1 MNTRDPVLEAVVNI
15 SEGRN
20 PEWLD
25 ELVKS
30 TPGCLDLHKDADHHR
45 SVLTLIGHRSELI
58 DAVVD
63 LSESVIADLDLRT
76 HAGVHP
82 RIGLVD
88 VVPFVPVGTS
98 TMDDAITARDDAAA
112 RLSDALGLPCFLYGP
127 LDNGTLRTL
136 PEVRRAAFGLLKP
149 DRGPHAPH
157 PRAGAVA
164 VGARDLLVAWNLWL
178 ENVDLARAREL
189 ASLVRSPRVRALGLQ
204 VGDATQVS
212 CNLIDPVVA
221 TPGDV
226 YDQVHALMV
235 GTEGIARCELVGLAP
250 QRCLEVIDEDRWAL
264 LDLDPSTTI
273 EHRAALAGITVL

>member
-1 MNTRDPVLEAVVNI
+1 MSTRDPVLEAVVNI
-15 SEGRN
+15 SEGRD

-63 LSESVIADLDLRT
+63 LSKSVIADLDLRT

-98 TMDDAITARDDAAA
+98 TMADAIEARDQAAV
-112 RLSDALGLPCFLYGP
+112 RLSDVLDLPCFLYGP
-127 LDNGTLRTL
+127 LDDGTLRTL
-136 PEVRRAAFGLLKP
+136 PEIRRAAFGLLKP

-157 PRAGAVA
+157 PCAGAVA
-164 VGARDLLVAWNLWL
+164 VGARELLVAWNLWL
-178 ENVDLARAREL
+178 ENVELPRAREL
-189 ASLVRSPRVRALGLQ
+189 ASLLRSTRVRALGLQ
-204 VGDATQVS
+204 VGGTTQVS
-212 CNLIDPVVA
+212 CNLIDPTVT
-221 TPGDV
+221 TPADV
-226 YDQVHALMV
+226 YDEVHALIV
-235 GTEGIARCELVGLAP
+235 GSERIARCELVGLAP
-250 QRCLEVIDEDRWAL
+250 LQCLKAIDEGRWAR
-264 LDLDPSTTI
+264 LDLDLSTPI
-273 EHRAALAGITVL
+273 EERAAAVGLMI